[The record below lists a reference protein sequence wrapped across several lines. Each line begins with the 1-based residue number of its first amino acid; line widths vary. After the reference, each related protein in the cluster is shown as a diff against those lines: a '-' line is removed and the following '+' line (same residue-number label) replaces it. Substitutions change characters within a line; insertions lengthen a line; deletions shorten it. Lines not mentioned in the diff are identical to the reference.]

1 MTLEEFNALP
11 EIGSIGYREEIRDG
25 RVVRIPVVH
34 RDGAMF
40 QKDDD
45 PLSIVDAEGRWWMIG
60 WLDGVRCKR
69 RLL

>member
-45 PLSIVDAEGRWWMIG
+45 PLSIVDAEGR
-60 WLDGVRCKR
+60 
-69 RLL
+69 